1 MLLEKYIQASSN
13 VVALNRVLIIII
25 GLLAIMSI
33 FNYQLAK
40 SLQGEQKIILI
51 TPGMAAGDGYVM
63 TGNVASDTYLV
74 QMARY
79 SMGLFLNYTPTS
91 VSQQFEELVRLYSP
105 STYEVERAALMDLKE
120 RVQQSLR
127 ITSTYVVE
135 DVIKEDQGRLTI
147 KGKRTRFS
155 QDKISNSFSQDYR
168 LEYEIKNGK
177 FYILKIREA

>member
-1 MLLEKYIQASSN
+1 
-13 VVALNRVLIIII
+13 
-25 GLLAIMSI
+25 
-33 FNYQLAK
+33 
-40 SLQGEQKIILI
+40 
-51 TPGMAAGDGYVM
+51 
-63 TGNVASDTYLV
+63 
-74 QMARY
+74 
-79 SMGLFLNYTPTS
+79 
-91 VSQQFEELVRLYSP
+91 
-105 STYEVERAALMDLKE
+105 MDLKE

-177 FYILKIREA
+177 FYILKLRDAKR